1 MRLSE
6 QLKRGRID
14 RPDEWTMDRY
24 IRKATEAEQSI
35 RELVA
40 ITEDMSN
47 GKDIGNRLIAAW
59 SVADEILRI
68 NQRCHGEA
76 VDIRES

>member
-24 IRKATEAEQSI
+24 LEKATTLENAI

-40 ITEDMSN
+40 VSEDMSN
-47 GKDIGNRLIAAW
+47 GKDVRNRLIAAW
-59 SVADEILRI
+59 NVADEILDD
-68 NQRCHGEA
+68 N
-76 VDIRES
+76 D

>member
-1 MRLSE
+1 MILSE

-24 IRKATEAEQSI
+24 IRKAMEAEELI

-47 GKDIGNRLIAAW
+47 GKNDGHRLIGAW
-59 SVADEILRI
+59 NVADEILEDRP
-68 NQRCHGEA
+68 
-76 VDIRES
+76 

>member
-24 IRKATEAEQSI
+24 IRKATEAEESI

-40 ITEDMSN
+40 ITEQMSN
-47 GKDIGNRLIAAW
+47 GKDVGNRLIAAW
-59 SVADEILRI
+59 SAADEILEDNGSKI
-68 NQRCHGEA
+68 SDHE
-76 VDIRES
+76 

>member
-24 IRKATEAEQSI
+24 IQKAAEAEQAI

-47 GKDIGNRLIAAW
+47 GKDVGHRLIVAW
-59 SVADEILRI
+59 DVADEILED
-68 NQRCHGEA
+68 NTEA
-76 VDIRES
+76 DSSAVAD

>member
-1 MRLSE
+1 MKLSE

-24 IRKATEAEQSI
+24 IQKATEAENAI

-40 ITEDMSN
+40 VSEDMSN
-47 GKDIGNRLIAAW
+47 GKDVGNRLIAAW
-59 SVADEILRI
+59 NVADEILEENDQI
-68 NQRCHGEA
+68 
-76 VDIRES
+76 